1 MLFDPLDRRDVS
13 LKTRPPATL
22 DCFVWTVRAI
32 IGLDSRYDNAMAG
45 SREHHKE
52 YSLFF
57 SQRFS
62 LTVSSVWQVSFFHT
76 NDKHPVEL
84 LPLTGMRIE
93 KM

>member
-1 MLFDPLDRRDVS
+1 
-13 LKTRPPATL
+13 
-22 DCFVWTVRAI
+22 
-32 IGLDSRYDNAMAG
+32 MAG